1 MSAAEGTKT
10 KVNLQMKKVSRNKNT
25 DENYKS
31 INLSIQFQAELEED
45 LSFQILRDS
54 ETVHKY
60 VASRGQ
66 REREEDIYE
75 VLPPSVVIMSKT
87 K

>member
-1 MSAAEGTKT
+1 MSAAEETKT
-10 KVNLQMKKVSRNKNT
+10 KVNLQMKKVSRKTT
-25 DENYKS
+25 DEKS